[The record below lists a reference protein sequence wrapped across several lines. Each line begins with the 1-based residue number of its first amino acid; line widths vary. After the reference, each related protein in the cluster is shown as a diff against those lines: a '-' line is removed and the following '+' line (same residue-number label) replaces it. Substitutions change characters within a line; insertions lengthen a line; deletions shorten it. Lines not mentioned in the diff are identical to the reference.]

1 MAKKQEA
8 YYFQAK
14 SGIDVLKAALADAH
28 SEAYQ
33 KGYSVVEIA
42 RTSGSKTCRYI
53 HAALVKSAMIPRAKT
68 GCLPKGLVPNG
79 MAPYL
84 STRGLTFAKWVAGR
98 GLKPETVLQDV
109 IAGHGPGLEAI
120 RIDFPGLYKKLTGAD
135 ACLPPVPDLPPLEAI
150 GKKIIITWDDGHD
163 CYRCTVEGHD
173 FAGYGNKPADAL
185 SLGLWLYR
193 GYETI
198 QRLSHL
204 PDIRLERVG
213 W

>member
-150 GKKIIITWDDGHD
+150 GKKNHHHMG
-163 CYRCTVEGHD
+163 RR
-173 FAGYGNKPADAL
+173 A
-185 SLGLWLYR
+185 
-193 GYETI
+193 
-198 QRLSHL
+198 RLL
-204 PDIRLERVG
+204 PLHSGRA
-213 W
+213 